1 MDSAG
6 FQKLLAIVVYM
17 AGIIGIGVY
26 FSKRANKNSENFFL
40 GGRSL
45 GPWVAAFSAEAS
57 DMSGWLL
64 MGIPGF
70 LSLTSI
76 ATPLSGKTDAFAA
89 ARPYGFFTILST
101 MAWGLGYFGVPQVLV
116 RFMAIRSE
124 SELKVSRRVAATWVV
139 ISMLAAIFIGISG
152 RSISAINYVSNIA
165 SENIFTDT
173 AALYLPAFLAGI
185 AAAGVIA
192 ASISSSDS
200 YLLISAGAFSQSLY
214 KGIFR
219 KSASSKEVMICS
231 RATLCVVT
239 IIAMVIGWNSNS
251 TIFAITSF
259 AWAGLGAAFGP
270 LMLFSLFH
278 RNTTRLGAI
287 CGMVTGGIAVIIWK
301 LRVKPLGGFFS
312 MYELLPSFALSCL
325 VIFIVSKFTK
335 DEHEKEMLEI
345 FDKVRD
351 AAADVI

>member
-270 LMLFSLFH
+270 LMLFSLFGI
-278 RNTTRLGAI
+278 NRL
-287 CGMVTGGIAVIIWK
+287 
-301 LRVKPLGGFFS
+301 
-312 MYELLPSFALSCL
+312 
-325 VIFIVSKFTK
+325 
-335 DEHEKEMLEI
+335 
-345 FDKVRD
+345 
-351 AAADVI
+351 